1 MWVSDELEDVD
12 LSGHSFNIADILYF
26 LLFEYFYGHFLA
38 CKVMISKLDFA
49 ESALAN
55 SLTEDIVTDVFEL

>member
-1 MWVSDELEDVD
+1 MPNQLKDVD
-12 LSGHSFNIADILYF
+12 FSRHSLNIADILYF

-38 CKVMISKLDFA
+38 CKIMISKLDFA
-49 ESALAN
+49 ECALAN